1 VAIGV
6 LLAEDMELLRGALG
20 RLLRLEDD
28 ITVVAEL
35 GRGDEIVPVAMETK
49 PDVALIDIDL
59 PGLDG
64 ISAAAELHRSLPQC
78 RNLIVTSLGRPGNV
92 RRALVAHAS
101 GFLLKDTPPDQLV
114 TAIRKIA
121 AGERVLDAELAVTAL
136 EGRTNPLTR
145 REAEVLSLAAEGA
158 PAQEIAGRLHLEL
171 STVRNYLSS
180 VVAKSGARNRVD
192 AIRIALSE
200 GWI

>member
-1 VAIGV
+1 MIRV
-6 LLAEDMELLRGALG
+6 LLAEDMELLRGALV
-20 RLLRLEDD
+20 RLLRWEED

-35 GRGDEIVPVAMETK
+35 GRGDEIVPVALETK

-64 ISAAAELHRSLPQC
+64 IAAAAELHRSLPEC
-78 RNLIVTSLGRPGNV
+78 RSLIVTSLGRPGNL
-92 RRALVAHAS
+92 RRAMKAHAS

-114 TAIRKIA
+114 TAIRKIV
-121 AGERVLDAELAVTAL
+121 AGERVLDVELAVTAL

-145 REAEVLSLAAEGA
+145 REAEVLNLAAEGA
-158 PAQEIAGRLHLEL
+158 PAQEIAERLHLGI

-192 AIRIALSE
+192 AIRIALGE